1 MAGQAFLKTFADPSV
16 DLQVPADVAVVMPT
30 LLRPSLKTALGSIFQ
45 QSHRGPIQVL
55 IGVDKPDG
63 DVAILEESCRDRP
76 PNVVV
81 QAYYP
86 GYSTSVRHGGLGTAR
101 DGGVLR
107 LVLTQMA
114 NARYVA
120 YLDDDNWWHAD
131 HLKRLLKAIGKADWA
146 YALRWFVHPL
156 SKQVICVD
164 EWESVG
170 PDRGMFSVGWVDP
183 NCLMFDKLACE
194 SVIQYWNIPLPG
206 DATQLTSDRNVFAN
220 LRARFVGEATGRP
233 SVYYVL
239 GPADPL
245 HPQRLR
251 RMGELYEKAGGAA
264 PPPEPGPEAPAPAG
278 GLGRIFSALKGT
290 RK

>member
-1 MAGQAFLKTFADPSV
+1 VSFLKTFADPDA
-16 DLQVPADVAVVMPT
+16 DLQMPADVAVIMPT
-30 LLRPSLKTALGSIFQ
+30 LLRPSLKMALRSIFE
-45 QSHRGPIQVL
+45 QSHKGRIQVL
-55 IGVDKPDG
+55 VGVDRPEGEVTIVDDCCEG
-63 DVAILEESCRDRP
+63 RP

-81 QAYYP
+81 QILYP

-107 LVLTQMA
+107 SVLTHLA

-120 YLDDDNWWHAD
+120 YLDDDNWWHRD
-131 HLKRLLKAIGKADWA
+131 HLSRMLKVIRKADWA

-164 EWESVG
+164 EWESLG
-170 PDRGMFSVGWVDP
+170 PDRGIFSVGWVDP

-220 LRARFVGEATGRP
+220 LRARFVGATTGKP

-245 HPQRLR
+245 HPQRLK
-251 RMGELYEKAGGAA
+251 RMGGLYEQAGGADPPPAPVAAVDRSA
-264 PPPEPGPEAPAPAG
+264 PPARGF
-278 GLGRIFSALKGT
+278 GRLFSALKNT
-290 RK
+290 QK